1 MGCKCS
7 RSRQMLQNEYL
18 LANIGIDREENEL
31 CEVGCT
37 ASLAAQLANHEVQ
50 LHLLRSTQR
59 AVLEDC
65 YTNAQNLS
73 ELQLVAN
80 STSIYYY

>member
-1 MGCKCS
+1 
-7 RSRQMLQNEYL
+7 MLQKYL
-18 LANIGIDREENEL
+18 FAKSAVDTEGNEL
-31 CEVGCT
+31 REAGCT